1 MIATSHSLPSHRF
14 SEGQYC
20 QQTWKRSML
29 EFDRWAVRKTSWR
42 MTKLLIPM
50 LKPFALIHYTLLE
63 MFHLLSQ
70 CVVVVVVWDESGN
83 RHNWSNSVT
92 SRLWDLN
99 PRSIVN
105 AFQRHVTA
113 SFGVRKIYRSEC
125 ENLKVLKGC
134 GRLISV
140 FSWKDSKSLK
150 PSVRNLTRVP
160 SEYMLQLTNVINVHG
175 LILKIAIRGNNYQ
188 ILK

>member
-1 MIATSHSLPSHRF
+1 MCSISA
-14 SEGQYC
+14 
-20 QQTWKRSML
+20 W
-29 EFDRWAVRKTSWR
+29 WWWR
-42 MTKLLIPM
+42 RRI
-50 LKPFALIHYTLLE
+50 
-63 MFHLLSQ
+63 
-70 CVVVVVVWDESGN
+70 

-92 SRLWDLN
+92 SRLCDLN

-113 SFGVRKIYRSEC
+113 AFSVKKIYKFEC
-125 ENLKVLKGC
+125 ENVKDLKGC

-140 FSWKDSKSLK
+140 HSWKGSKPLK
-150 PSVRNLTRVP
+150 PSIRSLTRVP

-175 LILKIAIRGNNYQ
+175 LKLKIAVRWNNYQ